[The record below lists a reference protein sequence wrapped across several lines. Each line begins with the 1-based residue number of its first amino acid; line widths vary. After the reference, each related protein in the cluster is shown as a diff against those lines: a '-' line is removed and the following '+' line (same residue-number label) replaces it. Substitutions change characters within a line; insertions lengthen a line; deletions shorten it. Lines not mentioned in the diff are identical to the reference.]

1 MRIWFNRGFSLA
13 PIAAAMM
20 AADPDL
26 AVFISTGEGRPQY
39 EGPSGTWVE
48 PELSDAEYLAWA
60 EDQIKDQQIDIF
72 IPTRKH
78 ELIAAATLPCRVEFP
93 ASPSVLALLE
103 DKCAF
108 ARAIADQ
115 KFHAPTWQA
124 HTAAELRETF
134 NSIKFDHPDAII
146 CAKPLVGVN
155 GHGFWKLA
163 ANSPTDHLMSP
174 EYRNIDPEMFFAAIE
189 AEESYQGI
197 IRPLAL
203 MEYLPGPE
211 ISFDILAHE
220 GHILRYIAR
229 TKSHRSQRLQSDHPL
244 EESAKILVEKFGL
257 TGVVNVQFRMANDGS
272 WKALEI
278 NARPAGGSVYAEQ
291 FGGRLLADW
300 GGLLTGR
307 ITTAE
312 VDQTPLD
319 IEIAFTS
326 KLELA
331 A

>member
-20 AADPDL
+20 AANPDL

-39 EGPSGTWVE
+39 DGPSGTWVE
-48 PELSDAEYLAWA
+48 PDLPDDEYLIWA
-60 EDQIKDQQIDIF
+60 KDQIKDQQIDIF
-72 IPTRKH
+72 IPTRKR

-93 ASPSVLALLE
+93 ATAPVLALLE
-103 DKCAF
+103 NKYAF

-115 KFHAPTWQA
+115 EFHAPTWQA
-124 HTAAELRETF
+124 QTAANLRETF
-134 NSIKFDHPDAII
+134 NSIKAARPDAII
-146 CAKPLVGVN
+146 CVKPLIGVN
-155 GHGFWKLA
+155 GHGFWNLA

-174 EYRNIDPEMFFAAIE
+174 EYRNIDPEMFFTAVE
-189 AEESYQGI
+189 AEERSQGV

-229 TKSHRSQRLQSDHPL
+229 TKSHRSQRLQSSHLL
-244 EESAKILVEKFGL
+244 ENAASLLVAQFAL
-257 TGVVNVQFRMANDGS
+257 TGVVNVQFRKANDGS
-272 WKALEI
+272 WKVLEI

-307 ITTAE
+307 LTPAD

-319 IEIAFTS
+319 IEITFTS